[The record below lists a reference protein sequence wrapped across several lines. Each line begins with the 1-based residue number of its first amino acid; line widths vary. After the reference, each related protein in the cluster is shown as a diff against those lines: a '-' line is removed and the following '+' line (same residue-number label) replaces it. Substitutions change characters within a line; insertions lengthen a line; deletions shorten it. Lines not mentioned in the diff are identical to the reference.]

1 MCNVEP
7 DKLREYWGER
17 WNHDVTFEQDNLSE
31 FFKLNEV
38 WDKDQG
44 EEILRNLE
52 NIDMMENHLKSRG
65 SLSAPGSDEITYSYV
80 SD

>member
-1 MCNVEP
+1 
-7 DKLREYWGER
+7 
-17 WNHDVTFEQDNLSE
+17 
-31 FFKLNEV
+31 LNEV

-65 SLSAPGSDEITYSYV
+65 NLSAPGSDEITYSMF
-80 SD
+80 